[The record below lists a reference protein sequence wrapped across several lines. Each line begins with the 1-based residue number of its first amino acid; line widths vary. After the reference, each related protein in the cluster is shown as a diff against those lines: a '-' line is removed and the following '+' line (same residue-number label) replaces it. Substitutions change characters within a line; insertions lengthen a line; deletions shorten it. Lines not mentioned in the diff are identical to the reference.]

1 MARRNGGIREPE
13 QRLWLYIACSLG
25 LMTGLLLWGVGSGHI
40 HWFGVL
46 FGAFLLGFTG
56 VLGGASP
63 IAYISDSY
71 PMVRTAMAAFICA
84 FLTCFSFLGKV

>member
-13 QRLWLYIACSLG
+13 QRLWLYIGCSLST
-25 LMTGLLLWGVGSGHI
+25 MTGLLLWGVGSAEHI
-40 HWFGVL
+40 HWFGVI
-46 FGAFLLGFTG
+46 FGAGLMGFAG

-71 PMVRTAMAAFICA
+71 PMVSMDSKFGDSKRF
-84 FLTCFSFLGKV
+84 